1 MEIKKSP
8 KADLEKDVFLSVLLG
23 LLVSISLVF
32 VSLQWKTASNNGDL
46 VSSNLNIADVD
57 EAMLIQEEQKP
68 EEPEPPKPEQKVEEI
83 QAELPEEFKV
93 VDNDKKV
100 QTIKFVS
107 TDEDKPLPPPPPPA
121 PAEEEEAQQ
130 IFEIVEQ
137 APEFPEGD
145 VSKWVGNHM
154 EYPQIAAENGIQGRV
169 IVQFVIER
177 DGSVSQIKVARGVDP
192 SLDKEA
198 MRVVGKMPKWKP
210 GMQRGKP
217 VRFRYTLPVVFRLQ

>member
-145 VSKWVGNHM
+145 VSKWVGNNM

>member
-1 MEIKKSP
+1 MEVKKSP
-8 KADLEKDVFLSVLLG
+8 KADLEKDVLLSVLLG

-32 VSLQWKTASNNGDL
+32 VSLQWKTATSTGDL
-46 VSSNLNIADVD
+46 VSNNLNIADLD
-57 EAMLIQEEQKP
+57 EALLIQDEQKP
-68 EEPEPPKPEQKVEEI
+68 DEPEPPKPEQKVEEI

-107 TDEDKPLPPPPPPA
+107 IDEQKPLPPPPPPA
-121 PAEEEEAQQ
+121 PADEEEAQQ

-137 APEFPEGD
+137 NPEFTAGD
-145 VSKWVGNHM
+145 LNKWLADHI
-154 EYPQIAAENGIQGRV
+154 EYPAIAAENGIQGRV

-177 DGSVSQIKVARGVDP
+177 DGSASQIKIARGVDP

-198 MRVVGKMPKWKP
+198 MRVVGLMPKWKP

>member
-32 VSLQWKTASNNGDL
+32 VSLQWK
-46 VSSNLNIADVD
+46 SSNDNGELATNSLNIADID
-57 EAMLIQEEQKP
+57 DALLIQDQEKP
-68 EEPEPPKPEQKVEEI
+68 EEVEPPKPEKVEEI

-107 TDEDKPLPPPPPPA
+107 TDEDKPLPPPPPPG

-137 APEFPEGD
+137 NPEFTDGD
-145 VSKWVGNHM
+145 LNQWLSKNI
-154 EYPQIAAENGIQGRV
+154 EYPTIAAENGIQGRV

-177 DGSVSQIKVARGVDP
+177 DGSATQIKVVRGVDP

-198 MRVVGKMPKWKP
+198 MRVVSKMPKWKP